1 MRVRDYRPYS
11 HPDEIH
17 MVPGVI
23 HDPTPVVPPD
33 YSSGL
38 DKALDDIA
46 RQDVG
51 YNGGPRGKAPGT
63 R

>member
-1 MRVRDYRPYS
+1 MGVRDYRRYS
-11 HPDEIH
+11 HEDEIH
-17 MVPGVI
+17 MDPAVI
-23 HDPTPVVPPD
+23 HDPTPVVPPNF
-33 YSSGL
+33 SSAL

-51 YNGGPRGKAPGT
+51 RTGGPRGKVRG